1 MITEQ
6 EYKHKHSPL
15 KHQLD
20 IWRETKEREYYA
32 LYHEMG
38 CGKSKII
45 VDTVAWLYLQGK
57 IDTVVIVAKKGEYT
71 NWKYNEIPEHMPAD
85 VPYQCEVYR
94 SGLRAA
100 EKRAIKNLADPSAGD
115 RLRILCINVESLAMD
130 KRKRMS
136 TEGAKV
142 AAGFMKTRRVGALM
156 VVDESTCIKN
166 HKAVRAK
173 TVVELGRRASYRRIL
188 SGTPITRS
196 PLDIWGQALFLD
208 PRALHHNTFT
218 EFRAE
223 FAVMETQFRGVGGKD
238 SFPTIAGYQNLT
250 KLNKVI
256 CEFSSIKERRDC
268 VDLPPKIYKKTAVP
282 LTDRQAD
289 MYSQMRDEA
298 IAELGD
304 GTIVEAVNALGIIAR
319 LDQIACGQLRRPD
332 DSFEIVESNRP
343 DALVASMEQSEKR
356 QIVWCNYR
364 GLNEHLFDRL
374 REEFGV
380 KAVGRYY
387 GGVPDDERE
396 RVVSG
401 FQDPDAEIR
410 YILANQA
417 SMGYGRT
424 LTMGKVNHYY
434 SNGYNLEHRL
444 QSEDR
449 TMRIGQDEPVL
460 YNDLYTPYTVNEKI
474 YANLREKKSLAQQV
488 LGTRITDWI

>member
-1 MITEQ
+1 MTF
-6 EYKHKHSPL
+6 KHPPL
-15 KHQLD
+15 AHQAEELVVSRD
-20 IWRETKEREYYA
+20 APYRGLFW
-32 LYHEMG
+32 EMG
-38 CGKSKII
+38 TGKSKVM
-45 VDTVAWLYLQGK
+45 VDTMAWLYKTGQ
-57 IDTVVIVAKKGEYT
+57 IDVAVIVAKKGEYT

-142 AAGFMKTRRVGALM
+142 AAGFMKTRRVGAFM

-166 HKAVRAK
+166 YKAMRAK
-173 TVVELGRRASYRRIL
+173 TVVELGRRAGFRRVL

-196 PLDIWGQALFLD
+196 PLDMWGQALFLS
-208 PRALHHNTFT
+208 PRALRFGTFT

-223 FAVMETQFRGVGGKD
+223 YAVIEKQFRGAGGKD
-238 SFPTIAGYQNLT
+238 SFPTIAGYQNLD
-250 KLNKVI
+250 KLNRVI

-282 LTDRQAD
+282 LTDKQAEL
-289 MYSQMRDEA
+289 YRQMRDEA

-319 LDQIACGQLRRPD
+319 LDQIACGQIKRPD
-332 DSFEIVESNRP
+332 GTFEIVESNRP
-343 DALVASMEQSEKR
+343 DALVASIEQSEKR
-356 QIVWCNYR
+356 QIVWCSYR

-374 REEFGV
+374 RDEFGT

-396 RVVSG
+396 RVVAS

-410 YILANQA
+410 YILANQS

-424 LTMGKVNHYY
+424 LTMGKVNHYFC
-434 SNGYNLEHRL
+434 NGYNLEHRL

-460 YNDLYTPYTVNEKI
+460 YNDLYTPYSINEKI